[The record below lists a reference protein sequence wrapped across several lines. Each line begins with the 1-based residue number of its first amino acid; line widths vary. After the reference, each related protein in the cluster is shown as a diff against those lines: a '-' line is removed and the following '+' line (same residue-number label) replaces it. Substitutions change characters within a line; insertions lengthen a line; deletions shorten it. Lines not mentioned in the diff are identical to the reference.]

1 MKDHFE
7 KVANWIKENDVCGS
21 AFAFIFEQGMIFGE
35 NLLANYYVV
44 YILNNLDSDL
54 PCFAAAH

>member
-1 MKDHFE
+1 MRF
-7 KVANWIKENDVCGS
+7 G
-21 AFAFIFEQGMIFGE
+21 AFVFEQGMIFGE